1 MVFINDRLQSQQ
13 RQSHTSD
20 ATASERPALYSRF
33 AFEPAQLQQQLER
46 HLVGQQQIIH
56 SLCRQLDVLK
66 AGLSDD
72 RRPLLTAL
80 FLGDTGVGKTEMV
93 RRIAEALHG
102 DANHFCRIDMN
113 TLSQSHYSAAITGA
127 PPGYVG
133 SKDNLTL
140 LNEELIKG
148 SNSRPGIVL
157 FDEIEK
163 ASPDVVRSLMNI
175 LDNGELTLASGQKAL
190 NFRNTLVFMTSN
202 LGSRAWQRHPLRPWL
217 PPAWQ
222 ARLKHRLQQRALD
235 NHFDAE
241 FLNRIHC
248 IERFASLGSE
258 QLPQVVTTLLN
269 ELNQRL
275 KRHQLTLL
283 LDDACLFWL
292 SRGDFDQHYGARAI
306 QRLFQ
311 RQVVVPL
318 ASYLLTLPSCA
329 HPRQLRALLR
339 NDALTFS
346 AGPMPSAAADPA
358 THASAPSPSN
368 TREDGPVAVDPHV
381 FSKAVLAHQGANHD

>member
-1 MVFINDRLQSQQ
+1 MVFINDRLQQQ
-13 RQSHTSD
+13 RQPPSAGQPES
-20 ATASERPALYSRF
+20 ASPALYSRF
-33 AFEPAQLQQQLER
+33 AFDPAQLQQQLESQ
-46 HLVGQQQIIH
+46 LVGQSQVIR
-56 SLCRQLDVLK
+56 SLRRQLDVLK
-66 AGLSDD
+66 AGLSDG

-93 RRIAEALHG
+93 RRIAEAIHG
-102 DANHFCRIDMN
+102 DANRFCRIDMN

-140 LNEELIKG
+140 LNEELING
-148 SNSRPGIVL
+148 SSTRPGIVL

-163 ASPDVVRSLMNI
+163 ASPEVVRSLMNI

-202 LGSRAWQRHPLRPWL
+202 IGSRQWQQHRLRPWL
-217 PPAWQ
+217 PQAWQ
-222 ARLKHRLQQRALD
+222 TRLQQRVQQQALES
-235 NHFDAE
+235 HFDAE

-248 IERFASLGSE
+248 IERFANLSNE
-258 QLPQVVTTLLN
+258 HLPQVVITLLD

-275 KRHQLTLL
+275 NKHQLTLL

-292 SRGDFDQHYGARAI
+292 SRSGFDQQYGARAI

-311 RQVVVPL
+311 RQVVAPL
-318 ASYLLTLPSCA
+318 ASYLLTLPQSQQ
-329 HPRQLRALLR
+329 PRQLRALLC
-339 NDALTFS
+339 DGELSF
-346 AGPMPSAAADPA
+346 SAAAVTKPA
-358 THASAPSPSN
+358 TDPTDSALPRTN
-368 TREDGPVAVDPHV
+368 TTRQDGATAVDPHV
-381 FSKAVLAHQGANHD
+381 FSKAVLANQGANHD